1 MNKNVNIA
9 IVGLGQIGIYL
20 YNELNI
26 KKSEIH
32 KKTGK
37 RIKIVAISA
46 KNKNKKRRFS
56 ISKKIF
62 YKNPLKIFEKEKI
75 DILFECIGSSDGISK
90 MLVEKALKNK
100 VNVITPNKALISK
113 HGDNLAKLAEKN
125 KVNLEFEASVA
136 GGIPILRTIKEGL
149 ATNKI
154 NKVYG
159 ILNGTT
165 NYILSEMENTNEA
178 FDKVLQKAQKL
189 GFAEPGNPKLDLNGF
204 DAFAKIRI
212 LSALSFNGKISKNK
226 CIMEGIENIKLEDI
240 KIVNQLGLRIK
251 LLGISEIIDGKL
263 FETVHP
269 SLVSKKTYIG
279 NVNGVMNAVITEGIP
294 VGQSVLQGEGAGP
307 GPTSSS
313 LLSDLMSI
321 LRGNIKFPF
330 GISSKKRKSIK
341 PFDTNNYTNS
351 LYLRFEVKDK
361 QGVLSSIT
369 NRLAK
374 FKISVDR
381 IIQTPDKKNKKARII
396 IITHKTKEIDA
407 KKCLSIFKN
416 NKNILKF
423 PTLIRLYNYWKF
435 ILKYLKSYF
444 LFFL

>member
-62 YKNPLKIFEKEKI
+62 YKNPLKIFEREKI

-90 MLVEKALKNK
+90 KLVEKALKNK

-240 KIVNQLGLRIK
+240 KIANQLGLRIK

-423 PTLIRLYNYWKF
+423 PTLIRLYN
-435 ILKYLKSYF
+435 
-444 LFFL
+444 